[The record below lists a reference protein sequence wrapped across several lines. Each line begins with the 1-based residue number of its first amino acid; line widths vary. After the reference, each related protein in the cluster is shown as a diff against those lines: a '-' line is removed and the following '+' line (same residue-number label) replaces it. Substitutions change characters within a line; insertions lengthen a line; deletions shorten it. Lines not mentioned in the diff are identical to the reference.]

1 MSILKLETPQ
11 KSQQAVD
18 ALYQVLEN
26 RLASNPAGMC
36 PVDTCLAFVRLCHSQ
51 SCGKCVPCRVGLGQL
66 AQLMDDV
73 LEGNAD

>member
-26 RLASNPAGMC
+26 Q
-36 PVDTCLAFVRLCHSQ
+36 V
-51 SCGKCVPCRVGLGQL
+51 
-66 AQLMDDV
+66 LMI
-73 LEGNAD
+73 

>member
-26 RLASNPAGMC
+26 MHIMGLDPMKIEMIAQAVVAGLATPTKIELG
-36 PVDTCLAFVRLCHSQ
+36 LAR
-51 SCGKCVPCRVGLGQL
+51 GKKNYDKRQEILLRQ
-66 AQLMDDV
+66 
-73 LEGNAD
+73 